1 MAKKE
6 ETKKPRKSLFG
17 LSPRLE
23 IDLEPEP
30 ERKQAEEQDAPA
42 PEELAGEP
50 ATPED
55 QAASSAP
62 APKRSRPRR
71 RRSRKKDPARQQEA
85 APAAVEDQVQP
96 APASDEKEDVPFRGI
111 AAEAPQP
118 APHAVAEGGPE
129 PAPGSAGPEPSPEPE
144 PGSPLA
150 GRKLEQAASH
160 ARSEPLGGDDAPPQD
175 RPEQAKRPARSDR
188 TDKPAQPDQRE
199 MPDRQERRPR
209 QERHDRER
217 LVETKAP
224 LPETRLEAL
233 PEEIGLACARA
244 GWKELTQVQ
253 SRAIPYLLAGR
264 DVMVQSRT
272 GSGKTGAFILPMI
285 ELLDK
290 ERPGPQALVLV
301 PTRELAA
308 QVEEAAHTLFGDQ
321 GLRSVA
327 VYGGVSYGPQLEA
340 FRKGV
345 HLVVG
350 TPGRILDHLLKRTL
364 SLDGLQVLIFDE
376 ADRMLSMGFY
386 PDMQRISKYLPNRPV
401 RGSMFSATYPPHV
414 VRLAQEFLSA
424 PEMLSLS
431 RDQVHVAEID
441 HVFSV
446 VPPME
451 KDRALVR
458 FVELENPAS
467 AIVFCNTKSD
477 VHYVTVVLQRFGH
490 NADELSS
497 DLAQNKRASVLE
509 DLRTGRTRYLVAT
522 DVAARGIDI
531 PEISHIFQ
539 YGPPEDPEL
548 YIHRAGR
555 TGRAGASGKAV
566 TLVSGME
573 KIELQRIAQKFG
585 IDMREVEMPTEEQV
599 SAMVSER
606 MIALLEAKLR
616 TRDRIQLERLRR
628 FVPLVR
634 ELGRQEEDPLV
645 LALLLDEIYQASLHA
660 ALDTP
665 APRIEAE
672 RTGPGEPNGEGR
684 KGKGRKRR
692 PRRRKSGQR
701 EGAPNEGG
709 TPGEG
714 GPPGEGGE

>member
-6 ETKKPRKSLFG
+6 EMKKQKKSLFG
-17 LSPRLE
+17 LSPQFGPEVETEVEDRPEAE
-23 IDLEPEP
+23 IQEEAGTAQQEMSEEP
-30 ERKQAEEQDAPA
+30 Q
-42 PEELAGEP
+42 
-50 ATPED
+50 ATPAEPL
-55 QAASSAP
+55 QRSK
-62 APKRSRPRR
+62 PKRK
-71 RRSRKKDPARQQEA
+71 RSRKKSPKLPEPGQGSDAEQGQKPLVEPMQEGAVEPRTERPLVPVQERPVQSRQERFAQPRQQERRA
-85 APAAVEDQVQP
+85 D
-96 APASDEKEDVPFRGI
+96 
-111 AAEAPQP
+111 
-118 APHAVAEGGPE
+118 
-129 PAPGSAGPEPSPEPE
+129 
-144 PGSPLA
+144 
-150 GRKLEQAASH
+150 
-160 ARSEPLGGDDAPPQD
+160 
-175 RPEQAKRPARSDR
+175 
-188 TDKPAQPDQRE
+188 
-199 MPDRQERRPR
+199 PDRQEQRVQQPRVSTESAPGQERASEPKQERTAPPR
-209 QERHDRER
+209 QERSGPPRHQDRAAELQQER
-217 LVETKAP
+217 VVEPKVS
-224 LPETRLEAL
+224 LPEIGWEDLSPATRR
-233 PEEIGLACARA
+233 ACERA
-244 GWKELTQVQ
+244 GWNELTPVQ
-253 SRAIPYLLAGR
+253 ARAIPYLLEGR
-264 DVMVQSRT
+264 DLMVQSRT
-272 GSGKTGAFILPMI
+272 GSGKTGAFVLPLI

-290 ERPGPQALVLV
+290 DGPGPQALVLV
-301 PTRELAA
+301 PTRELAV
-308 QVEEAAHTLFGDQ
+308 QVEAAAHALFGDE

-364 SLDGLQVLIFDE
+364 ILDGLKVLIFDE

-386 PDMQRISKYLPNRPV
+386 PDMQRIRKYLPARPV

-414 VRLAQEFLSA
+414 IRLAQEFLRS
-424 PEMLSLS
+424 PDMLSLS

-458 FVELENPAS
+458 FIELENPVS
-467 AIVFCNTKSD
+467 AIIFCNTKSD

-497 DLAQNKRASVLE
+497 DLAQAKRGSVLD

-573 KIELQRIAQKFG
+573 KLDLQRTVQKFG
-585 IDMREVEMPTEEQV
+585 IDMREVPMPTEEEV
-599 SAMVSER
+599 STMVAER
-606 MIALLEAKLR
+606 MVALLEAKLR

-628 FVPLVR
+628 FIPLVR
-634 ELGRQEEDPLV
+634 ELGRQEEDPMV
-645 LALLLDEIYQASLHA
+645 LALLLDETYQKSLHKSPDA
-660 ALDTP
+660 PQSKAEPVHQVPEP
-665 APRIEAE
+665 A
-672 RTGPGEPNGEGR
+672 GEE
-684 KGKGRKRR
+684 KKSKGRKRR
-692 PRRRKSGQR
+692 PRRRKPPQAKGEAQPMG
-701 EGAPNEGG
+701 EAPKNE
-709 TPGEG
+709 TPPKNE
-714 GPPGEGGE
+714 E

>member
-23 IDLEPEP
+23 VDLEPEA
-30 ERKQAEEQDAPA
+30 ERKPAEEQADKA
-42 PEELAGEP
+42 PETRTAE
-50 ATPED
+50 
-55 QAASSAP
+55 AAPLEGQETSPAP

-71 RRSRKKDPARQQEA
+71 RRSRKKDPARQQETSHA
-85 APAAVEDQVQP
+85 AAEDQGQP
-96 APASDEKEDVPFRGI
+96 ATGPELAPESVEEAIPPQSTAPVEPEPPARAVS
-111 AAEAPQP
+111 AE
-118 APHAVAEGGPE
+118 PE
-129 PAPGSAGPEPSPEPE
+129 PAPATPEPAPEPKEE
-144 PGSPLA
+144 PPLA
-150 GRKLEQAASH
+150 GRKLEEAARH
-160 ARSEPLGGDDAPPQD
+160 ARSEPLGGEEPASAPDPSD
-175 RPEQAKRPARSDR
+175 RTGRSDR
-188 TDKPAQPDQRE
+188 SDRAAQPD
-199 MPDRQERRPR
+199 RQARPGR
-209 QERHDRER
+209 QARHDNQEG
-217 LVETKAP
+217 VIEPKSP
-224 LPETRLEAL
+224 LPEIQLEQL
-233 PEEIGLACARA
+233 PEEIRLACART
-244 GWKELTQVQ
+244 GWKELTPVQ
-253 SRAIPYLLAGR
+253 SRAIPYLFAGR

-272 GSGKTGAFILPMI
+272 GSGKTGAFILPLI

-308 QVEEAAHTLFGDQ
+308 QVEESAHTLFGDQ

-364 SLDGLQVLIFDE
+364 SLDGLRVLIFDE

-414 VRLAQEFLSA
+414 VRLAQEFLNA

-467 AIVFCNTKSD
+467 AIIFCNTKSD

-497 DLAQNKRASVLE
+497 DLVQNKRASVLE
-509 DLRTGRTRYLVAT
+509 NLRTGRTRYLVAT

-616 TRDRIQLERLRR
+616 TRDRIHLERLRR

-665 APRIEAE
+665 VAKTEERPRA
-672 RTGPGEPNGEGR
+672 GEPNGEER

-692 PRRRKSGQR
+692 PRRRKSHSK
-701 EGAPNEGG
+701 EGSQGEGVTTDEGGSPGEGG

-714 GPPGEGGE
+714 GE

>member
-6 ETKKPRKSLFG
+6 ESTKQRKSLFG
-17 LSPRLE
+17 LSPRFE
-23 IDLEPEP
+23 REVEPEEDTKP
-30 ERKQAEEQDAPA
+30 KAA
-42 PEELAGEP
+42 PEEDIAPLQ
-50 ATPED
+50 ED
-55 QAASSAP
+55 LLEKSQAAP
-62 APKRSRPRR
+62 TEPEQRSKPRQR
-71 RRSRKKDPARQQEA
+71 KRSRKKKPQEKAPELGQEVAAEQGQEHAPVPVQESPVETRPERPIVPVKEPVQPKQERVAPSRQQERAPKQNDPDESPASTERYTPSARPGDPAPEQIRERAAEPKPESPA
-85 APAAVEDQVQP
+85 APSQERPLRSRQEPPRQHGRVSEQHEQVVEP
-96 APASDEKEDVPFRGI
+96 KATLP
-111 AAEAPQP
+111 
-118 APHAVAEGGPE
+118 
-129 PAPGSAGPEPSPEPE
+129 
-144 PGSPLA
+144 
-150 GRKLEQAASH
+150 
-160 ARSEPLGGDDAPPQD
+160 PLGW
-175 RPEQAKRPARSDR
+175 EELSPA
-188 TDKPAQPDQRE
+188 T
-199 MPDRQERRPR
+199 RR
-209 QERHDRER
+209 
-217 LVETKAP
+217 
-224 LPETRLEAL
+224 
-233 PEEIGLACARA
+233 ACERA
-244 GWKELTQVQ
+244 GWNELTPVQ
-253 SRAIPYLLAGR
+253 SRAIPYLMEGR
-264 DVMVQSRT
+264 DLMVQSRT
-272 GSGKTGAFILPMI
+272 GSGKTGAFVLPLI

-290 ERPGPQALVLV
+290 EGPGPQALVLV
-301 PTRELAA
+301 PTRELAV
-308 QVEEAAHTLFGDQ
+308 QVEAAAHELFGDE

-364 SLDGLQVLIFDE
+364 ILDGLKVLIFDE

-386 PDMQRISKYLPNRPV
+386 PDMQRIRKYLPARPV

-414 VRLAQEFLSA
+414 IRLAQEFLSS

-431 RDQVHVAEID
+431 HDQVHVAEID

-458 FVELENPAS
+458 FIELENPVS
-467 AIVFCNTKSD
+467 AIIFCNTKSD

-497 DLAQNKRASVLE
+497 DLAQAKRGSVLE
-509 DLRTGRTRYLVAT
+509 DLRSGRTRYLVAT

-573 KIELQRIAQKFG
+573 KLDLQRTAQKFG
-585 IDMREVEMPTEEQV
+585 IDMREVPMPTEEEV
-599 SAMVSER
+599 SSMVAER
-606 MIALLEAKLR
+606 MVALLESRLR

-628 FVPLVR
+628 FIPLVR

-645 LALLLDEIYQASLHA
+645 LALLLDEIYQESLHKSP
-660 ALDTP
+660 D
-665 APRIEAE
+665 APLAPKPEPVRSEE
-672 RTGPGEPNGEGR
+672 PTGEEK
-684 KGKGRKRR
+684 KGKSRKRR
-692 PRRRKSGQR
+692 PRRRKPAQPRSEDQAQS
-701 EGAPNEGG
+701 EAPPKKE
-709 TPGEG
+709 E
-714 GPPGEGGE
+714 